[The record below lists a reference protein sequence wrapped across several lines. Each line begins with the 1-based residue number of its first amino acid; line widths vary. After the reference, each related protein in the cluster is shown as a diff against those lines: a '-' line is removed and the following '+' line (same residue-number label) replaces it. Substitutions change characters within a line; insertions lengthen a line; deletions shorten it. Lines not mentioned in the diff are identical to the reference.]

1 MKVNKEILSGYSGI
15 EKGIDIKMKK
25 IKWGIIGLGNI
36 ANKFAQTVIAMDS
49 VELKAVASRSREKSE
64 AFGKL
69 YDVPVHNCYG
79 SYEEMVKYENIDVVY
94 IAVPHVFHKE
104 ISILC
109 LKNGKGVLCEKPAT
123 INESEIREVIQVANE
138 NKMFFMEAMKT
149 RFLPINQKVKEIINQ
164 GILGDIRLLQADF
177 GFRAAVNPK
186 DRLFNKD
193 LGGGALLDVG
203 IYTIS
208 YSSFIF
214 GNYPKDIKSNLYIGE
229 TGVDECVSINLEYE
243 EGKQAELYAAINLNT
258 VRDANIIGTKGR
270 IRVPKFSNADTAYIL
285 IDDKEEKI
293 EMPFEINGFEY
304 QIREVSKCINE
315 GKLQSEIMSWKDSI
329 EIMNIMDRVKNN

>member
-1 MKVNKEILSGYSGI
+1 MR
-15 EKGIDIKMKK
+15 K

-36 ANKFAQTVIAMDS
+36 ANKFAQTVKAMES
-49 VELKAVASRSREKSE
+49 VELKAVASRNKEKSE

-69 YDVPVHNCYG
+69 YEVPSDKCYG
-79 SYEEMVKYENIDVVY
+79 TYEEIVKDENIDVVY

-123 INESEIREVIQVANE
+123 INEGEIREVINVATE

-149 RFLPINQKVKEIINQ
+149 RFLPINQKVRKIIND

-177 GFRAAVNPK
+177 GFRAAFNPK
-186 DRLFNKD
+186 DRLFNKN

-203 IYTIS
+203 IYAIS

-214 GNYPKDIKSNLYIGE
+214 GNHPKDINSNLYIGK

-243 EGKQAELYAAINLNT
+243 DGKQAQLYAAINLDT

-285 IDDKEEKI
+285 IDGKEEKI
-293 EMPFEINGFEY
+293 EMPFAINGFEY
-304 QIREVSKCINE
+304 QIKEVVDCINQ
-315 GKLQSEIMSWKDSI
+315 GKLQSKIMSWKDSI
-329 EIMNIMDRVKNN
+329 EIMNIMDRVKNI

>member
-1 MKVNKEILSGYSGI
+1 MR
-15 EKGIDIKMKK
+15 K

-36 ANKFAQTVIAMDS
+36 ANKFAQTVKAMES
-49 VELKAVASRSREKSE
+49 VELEAVASRSKEKSE

-69 YDVPVHNCYG
+69 YDVQAHKCYG
-79 SYEEMVKYENIDVVY
+79 SYEELINDESIDVVY

-109 LKNGKGVLCEKPAT
+109 LKNGKGVLCEKPVT
-123 INESEIREVIQVANE
+123 INESEIRAVIDVAKD

-164 GILGDIRLLQADF
+164 GALGDIRLLQADF
-177 GFRAAVNPK
+177 GFSSEFDSK
-186 DRLFNKD
+186 DRLYNKD

-203 IYTIS
+203 IYAIS

-214 GNYPKDIKSNLYIGE
+214 GNYPKDIKSNVYIGKS
-229 TGVDECVSINLEYE
+229 GVDECVSINLEYE
-243 EGKQAELYAAINLNT
+243 EGKQAQLYAAINLDT

-270 IRVPKFSNADTAYIL
+270 IRIPKFSNADTAYVF
-285 IDDKEEKI
+285 IDGKEEKI
-293 EMPFEINGFEY
+293 EIPFEINGFEY
-304 QIREVSKCINE
+304 QIKEVVDCINK

-329 EIMNIMDRVKNN
+329 EIMNIMDSVKNN

>member
-1 MKVNKEILSGYSGI
+1 MR
-15 EKGIDIKMKK
+15 K

-36 ANKFAQTVIAMDS
+36 ANKFAQTVKAMDS
-49 VELKAVASRSREKSE
+49 VELKAVASRSKEKSE

-69 YDVPVHNCYG
+69 FDLPSEKCYG
-79 SYEEMVKYENIDVVY
+79 NYDELVKDKSIDVVY

-109 LKNGKGVLCEKPAT
+109 LKNGKGVLCEKPVT
-123 INESEIREVIQVANE
+123 MNSNEIKEVIRVAEE

-149 RFLPINQKVKEIINQ
+149 RFLPINQKVKQFIDD
-164 GILGDIRLLQADF
+164 GKLGEVRLLQADF
-177 GFRAAVNPK
+177 GFNAEVDPMS
-186 DRLFNKD
+186 RLFNKD

-203 IYTIS
+203 IYNIS

-214 GNYPKDIKSNLYIGE
+214 GNYPKNIKSNLYIGK

-243 EGKQAELYAAINLNT
+243 EGKQAQLYSAINLDT

-270 IRVPKFSNADTAYIL
+270 IRIPKFSNADTAYIL
-285 IDDKEEKI
+285 IDGKEEKI
-293 EMPFEINGFEY
+293 EMPFDINGFEY

-315 GKLQSEIMSWKDSI
+315 GKLQSDIMSLNDSI
-329 EIMNIMDRVKNN
+329 EIMNIMDSVKNSGGRFE

>member
-1 MKVNKEILSGYSGI
+1 MR
-15 EKGIDIKMKK
+15 K

-36 ANKFAQTVIAMDS
+36 ANKFAQTVKVMET
-49 VELKAVASRSREKSE
+49 VELEAVASRSKEKSE

-69 YDVPVHNCYG
+69 YDVQAHKCYG
-79 SYEEMVKYENIDVVY
+79 SYEELIKDESIDVVY

-109 LKNGKGVLCEKPAT
+109 LKSGKGVLCEKPVT
-123 INESEIREVIQVANE
+123 LNEGEIKEVINVAKD

-149 RFLPINQKVKEIINQ
+149 RFLPINQKVKEIISQ
-164 GILGDIRLLQADF
+164 GVLGDIRLLQADF
-177 GFRAAVNPK
+177 GFSSAFDPK
-186 DRLFNKD
+186 DRLYNKD

-214 GNYPKDIKSNLYIGE
+214 GNNPKDIKSNLYIGKS
-229 TGVDECVSINLEYE
+229 GVDECVSINIEYE
-243 EGKQAELYAAINLNT
+243 EGKQSQLYAAINLDT

-270 IRVPKFSNADTAYIL
+270 IRIPKFSNADAAYIF
-285 IDDKEEKI
+285 IDGKEEKI
-293 EMPFEINGFEY
+293 EIPFEINGFEY
-304 QIREVSKCINE
+304 QINEVVNCINK

-329 EIMNIMDRVKNN
+329 EIMNIMDSVKNN